1 MSDNRV
7 DKIVCKSD
15 NLKLDNCLYFHIPY
29 HPHDIS
35 RQKIRNIY
43 ENICECEPQ
52 ELGNFKSLPNEE
64 TGNIM
69 TIDRLTVAYH
79 KPKNLRDLLCPSALS
94 ESNSCKVSLFVWQ

>member
-1 MSDNRV
+1 MSDNMV

-15 NLKLDNCLYFHIPY
+15 NLKLDNCLYFRIPY

-35 RQKIRNIY
+35 RQNIRNIY

-94 ESNSCKVSLFVWQ
+94 ESNSCKVSLFV